1 MTTSAEAGA
10 VLRPSEEYERQARAE
25 EASPAPFV
33 LKATRVLAWFVYV
46 IVIVRVSLLLTAFF
60 LRLAGANPE
69 AGFAAWVYGAA
80 DRSMDPFRGIFPTE
94 ELSGDSVLDLS
105 LLFAAVVYMVIALL
119 VDVLLRWVARHLSE
133 RERRIARLRAASHD
147 AALRE
152 YAADQQFAA
161 HQAWVRQQAAIEA
174 ATPAPPPTTP
184 APPSATPAPPPATP
198 APPPA
203 TPASPPATPAPQAA
217 PPAPPPSPPSASQE

>member
-1 MTTSAEAGA
+1 MTTSAEVGA

-25 EASPAPFV
+25 EASPTPFI
-33 LKATRVLAWFVYV
+33 LKATRFVAWVVYAV
-46 IVIVRVSLLLTAFF
+46 VVVKVCLLLTAFF

-69 AGFAAWVYGAA
+69 AGFAAWIYRSA
-80 DRSMDPFRGIFPTE
+80 DRSMDPFRGIFPSE

-119 VDVLLRWVARHLSE
+119 VDVLLRWLARQLSE

-161 HQAWVRQQAAIEA
+161 HQAWVRQQAAA
-174 ATPAPPPTTP
+174 AQLVTTTP
-184 APPSATPAPPPATP
+184 QPATP
-198 APPPA
+198 APE
-203 TPASPPATPAPQAA
+203 PATPAPQAA
-217 PPAPPPSPPSASQE
+217 TPASQPATPAPPPSPPPPSEG